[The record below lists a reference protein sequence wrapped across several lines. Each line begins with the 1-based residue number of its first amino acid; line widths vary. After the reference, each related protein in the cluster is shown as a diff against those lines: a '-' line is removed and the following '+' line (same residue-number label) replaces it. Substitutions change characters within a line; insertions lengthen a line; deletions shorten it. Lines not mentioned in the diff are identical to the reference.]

1 MYTFAV
7 FAPLTATS
15 LFSYQTIQ
23 GAHLSPFQ
31 AQGAQGI
38 TGIAGFHALAEVVL
52 QVAVPRL
59 NRYIWVLAL
68 PIMYRLPYH

>member
-15 LFSYQTIQ
+15 LSVYQTIQ

-38 TGIAGFHALAEVVL
+38 TGIAGLPALADVVL

-68 PIMYRLPYH
+68 PITYIFPYH